1 MASAN
6 PSSARLSRSTS
17 DLSGVNRQR
26 TPGTSSSRVDGG
38 KDTLPRA
45 KIQALEQFVK
55 FGRKGKQKEKDRND
69 QKTTEFPPVAWSNL
83 PTTSPSQATPN
94 TAPDTATRAVP
105 RRDNSSPLPP
115 SRTPPQ
121 RPSRTGPTTNIESPR
136 PSFAI
141 AQDTTG
147 RVSADVPSAT
157 VAPSGTTR
165 TTLQRRGSSF
175 PNAGSLDSGDVT
187 PPEPL
192 TLARR
197 IQTLL
202 SPQTAHHESTPSA
215 TFATTSSGAAQS
227 ETAGPATPGS
237 SIPSV
242 PGPVTDS
249 RFLAFLGNSN
259 IMSGSLDKGRQSVF
273 TILDHLRRP
282 SPHRTEASAGATP
295 SSTLG
300 EEHDGDDGEGDGSVM
315 LYSPLVPSEDSEVE
329 LAASDIMSV
338 FDDGETLEYEQP
350 ARPLSFVQVGEQRT
364 PRLPP
369 RTLSPELPG
378 GSAQDEGPP
387 EASQS
392 DTRKEP
398 SSAGWFD
405 TLKEKVVEG
414 GKLVSDKVTEGTKSL
429 KGKTGELPGRKI
441 VKTKTRWVP
450 SPDKISFQATWWGY
464 RLCVFVPMFRCKAGV
479 DLVIVLGTCPRLFWM
494 C

>member
-1 MASAN
+1 M
-6 PSSARLSRSTS
+6 
-17 DLSGVNRQR
+17 
-26 TPGTSSSRVDGG
+26 
-38 KDTLPRA
+38 
-45 KIQALEQFVK
+45 
-55 FGRKGKQKEKDRND
+55 
-69 QKTTEFPPVAWSNL
+69 
-83 PTTSPSQATPN
+83 TTSPSQATTN
-94 TAPDTATRAVP
+94 TVPDTAARAVP
-105 RRDNSSPLPP
+105 HRDNSSSLPP

-121 RPSRTGPTTNIESPR
+121 RPSRTGPTTSLESPR

-165 TTLQRRGSSF
+165 TLQRRGSSF

-197 IQTLL
+197 IQALL
-202 SPQTAHHESTPSA
+202 SSQTAHQASTPSA

-227 ETAGPATPGS
+227 ETAGPATPGD
-237 SIPSV
+237 SIPPGPG

-249 RFLAFLGNSN
+249 RFLALLGNSN

-273 TILDHLRRP
+273 AILDRLRRP
-282 SPHRTEASAGATP
+282 SAHGVEASAGATP

-350 ARPLSFVQVGEQRT
+350 ARPLSFVQAAEQHT

-369 RTLSPELPG
+369 RTLAPEIPG
-378 GSAQDEGPP
+378 GSAQDEGPT

-392 DTRKEP
+392 NTRKEP
-398 SSAGWFD
+398 NAGWLD
-405 TLKEKVVEG
+405 SLKEKVVEG

-429 KGKTGELPGRKI
+429 KGKTGEGRKI

-464 RLCVFVPMFRCKAGV
+464 RLYVFVPMFRGKAKV
-479 DLVIVLGTCPRLFWM
+479 DFIILSGTCLRLFWM